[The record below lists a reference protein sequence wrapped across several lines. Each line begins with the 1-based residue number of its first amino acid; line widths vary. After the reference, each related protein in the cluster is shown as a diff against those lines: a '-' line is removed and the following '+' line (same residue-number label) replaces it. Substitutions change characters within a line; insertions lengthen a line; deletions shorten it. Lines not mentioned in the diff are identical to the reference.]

1 MMVVC
6 VLALKHYGK
15 AMLRSLEWRQ
25 DDIQALK
32 FNEESW
38 TRPGGRNETALGV
51 CTENVDRCGE
61 EGECLSHVVA
71 HSHRHSHFIGLSS
84 RDAGLHAGRYNR
96 SS

>member
-15 AMLRSLEWRQ
+15 AMPRSLEWRQ

-32 FNEESW
+32 FSDESW
-38 TRPGGRNETALGV
+38 TRPGGRTEMALGV
-51 CTENVDRCGE
+51 CIENVDRCGGA
-61 EGECLSHVVA
+61 GECRIHVVV
-71 HSHRHSHFIGLSS
+71 HSHRHAHFIGLSF
-84 RDAGLHAGRYNR
+84 RDAGLHPGRYNY